1 MTALAEA
8 IKKVATGPHLSKD
21 LSQQEAQL
29 AMAEILSGQAD
40 PVQAAIFL
48 IALRMKRETDE
59 ENIGILQS
67 IQSVTKQTSS
77 KVEELLII
85 SDPFNGYNRHCPIA
99 AFLPAVLAASG
110 LPTIT
115 QGVKEMGPKFGVTHS
130 QVLEQAGVPTQLSV
144 DQASDQISK
153 KDIAWAYLDQAQTT
167 PSLYALQ
174 DLRTR
179 IIKRPSLATLEKL
192 VMPIKAINKTYLQ
205 IGFVHKAYPPV
216 LAWLTHQAGFASTLM
231 VRGIEGGVLPT
242 LREKSNCFTEVSAVA
257 EPYPI
262 LPTDFG
268 IEQDTRGVL
277 PQQGEQVTAAETV
290 ELGLKALSG
299 QSGVALDSLILGA
312 AMALNHFGL
321 QSSAQQAAG
330 HVRKTIK
337 SGKAKAHFEQGI
349 AKEPLNKS

>member
-21 LSQQEAQL
+21 LTQQESRL
-29 AMAEILSGQAD
+29 AMDEVLSEKAD
-40 PVQAAIFL
+40 PVQAAVFL
-48 IALRMKRETDE
+48 IALRMKRETDD
-59 ENIGILQS
+59 ENLGILES
-67 IQSVTKQTSS
+67 IQSVTAQFSCE
-77 KVEELLII
+77 VDELLIL

-110 LPTIT
+110 LPAIS

-130 QVLEQAGVPTQLSV
+130 QVLEQAGVATDLSV
-144 DQASDQISK
+144 AHAAAQVNDAELG
-153 KDIAWAYLDQAQTT
+153 WAYLDQAQAT
-167 PSLYALQ
+167 PHLFGLQ
-174 DLRTR
+174 TLRTR

-192 VMPIKAINKTYLQ
+192 VMPLKAKNKTYLQ

-216 LAWLTHQAGFASTLM
+216 LAWLAAQVGFASTLM

-242 LREKSNCFTEVSAVA
+242 LRETSNCFTERLGVA

-262 LPTDFG
+262 SPELFA
-268 IEQDTRGVL
+268 ISQDTRGVL
-277 PQQGEQVTAAETV
+277 PLQGENVTAAATV

-299 QSGVALDSLILGA
+299 QSGAAFDSLILGA

-321 QSSAQQAAG
+321 QDSPQQAAD
-330 HVRKTIK
+330 HVRATIK
-337 SGKAKAHFEQGI
+337 SGKAKAYFERGV
-349 AKEPLNKS
+349 K

>member
-8 IKKVATGPHLSKD
+8 IKKVATGPQLSKD
-21 LSQQEAQL
+21 LTQQESQL
-29 AMAEILSGQAD
+29 AMDEILSGQAD

-48 IALRMKRETDE
+48 IALRMKRETNE
-59 ENIGILQS
+59 ENLGILQS
-67 IQSVTKQTSS
+67 IQSVTYQISS
-77 KVEELLII
+77 KIEELLIM
-85 SDPFNGYNRHCPIA
+85 SDPFNGYNRHCPIS

-110 LPTIT
+110 LPTIS

-130 QVLEQAGVPTQLSV
+130 QVLEQAGASTDLLV
-144 DQASDQISK
+144 DRAMDQINDR
-153 KDIAWAYLDQAQTT
+153 DIGWAYLDQAQTT

-179 IIKRPSLATLEKL
+179 SIKRPSLATLEKL
-192 VMPIKAINKTYLQ
+192 VMPIKASHKTYLQ

-231 VRGIEGGVLPT
+231 IRGIEGGVLPT
-242 LREKSNCFTEVSAVA
+242 LREKSNCFTEISAVA
-257 EPYPI
+257 QPYPI

-268 IEQDTRGVL
+268 IEQTARGVL
-277 PQQGEQVTAAETV
+277 PQQSEKVTATETL

-321 QSSAQQAAG
+321 QDSAKQAAN
-330 HVRKTIK
+330 HVRKTIQ
-337 SGKAKAHFEQGI
+337 SGKAKQHFDQGI
-349 AKEPLNKS
+349 I